1 MNEKLKIEEK
11 AQCLERTVRAQEQ
24 KIETVTENNL
34 KLMKDKLEIEETV
47 KRLEKVFSFQEQN
60 LAVLTSGNVSLKQTL
75 SAYEEYIKIFHQ
87 TVGCTLVFT
96 ENLKV

>member
-1 MNEKLKIEEK
+1 
-11 AQCLERTVRAQEQ
+11 
-24 KIETVTENNL
+24 
-34 KLMKDKLEIEETV
+34 MKDKLEIEETV

-75 SAYEEYIKIFHQ
+75 SAYEEYIKITHQ
-87 TVGCTLVFT
+87 TVCCTLVFT